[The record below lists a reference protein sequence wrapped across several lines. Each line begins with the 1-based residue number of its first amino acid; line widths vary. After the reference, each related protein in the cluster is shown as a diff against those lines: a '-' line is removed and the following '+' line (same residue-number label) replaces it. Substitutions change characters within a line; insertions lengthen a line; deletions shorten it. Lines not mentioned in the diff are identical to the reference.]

1 MGFSAIQGQA
11 QALEILKQA
20 VSHDHL
26 AHGYL
31 FSGPSGVGKKM
42 TALALAQYI
51 NCQQPD
57 TMHTESCGQCPSCI
71 KIQNLEHPDLL
82 MVEPSGTSI
91 KIEQIRLLNG
101 KAALRAYEGAYKVI
115 IMDDAHLMTMEA
127 ANSLLK
133 TLEEPVSDTIFIL
146 ITAQPQQLPVTILS
160 RCQQIAFKP
169 LARPILE
176 AILTER
182 HPELSSRVGLA
193 AALAQGSAS
202 RAEELLADDDLSA
215 ARSELYQLLGRLT
228 QQAPGELLLWCEKW
242 DKDRKMVRFLL
253 ELTQLWFRDL
263 MIWQT
268 TGDSQQL
275 VNQDQLAAFQAHYD
289 PACLTAGCHYAQSG
303 LKQLERNV
311 SPRLILEVCLLKS
324 RQALVGGLLQ

>member
-1 MGFSAIQGQA
+1 MGFSAIQGQS

-20 VSHDHL
+20 IRHDHL
-26 AHGYL
+26 AHGYI

-42 TALALAQYI
+42 TAFALAQYI
-51 NCQQPD
+51 NCIDQD
-57 TMHTESCGQCPSCI
+57 TEQIESCGKCPSCI
-71 KIQNLEHPDLL
+71 KIDNLEHPDVLV
-82 MVEPSGTSI
+82 VEPSGSSI
-91 KIEQIRLLNG
+91 KIEQIRLLNS
-101 KAALRAYEGAYKVI
+101 KAALRANEGAYKVI
-115 IMDDAHLMTMEA
+115 ILDEAHLMTMEA

-169 LARPILE
+169 LSRPILE
-176 AILTER
+176 AILTQQ

-202 RAEELLADDDLSA
+202 RGEELLADDALSA
-215 ARSELYQLLGRLT
+215 ARSELYGLLGSLT

-253 ELTQLWFRDL
+253 ELMQLWFRDM
-263 MIWQT
+263 MIYQT
-268 TGDSQQL
+268 TGESRQL
-275 VNQDQLAAFQAHYD
+275 VNQDQLAAFQKHYET
-289 PACLTAGCHYAQSG
+289 ASLTAACHYAQEG
-303 LKQLERNV
+303 LAQLERNV

-324 RQALVGGLLQ
+324 RQALTDGSVK